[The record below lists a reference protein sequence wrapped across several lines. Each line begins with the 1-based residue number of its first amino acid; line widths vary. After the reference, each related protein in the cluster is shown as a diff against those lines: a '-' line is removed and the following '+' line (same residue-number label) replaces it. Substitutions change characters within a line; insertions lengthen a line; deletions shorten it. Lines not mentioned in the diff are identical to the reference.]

1 MVSTISQLHDPAR
14 FLDEGRGGRR
24 LRRGLIRVPQLWLIG
39 VIALADAAGAAAQ
52 VPLVAAKRVV
62 LVSPGQA
69 LESAARTALEPWAI
83 EIAVVDGPSP
93 GATAPRA
100 NETARELALA
110 HAAGAVVWVS
120 QSKQA
125 YAVWVYDFE
134 TDQVLSRRLAGP
146 PPFDAPAAA
155 AVALSVKTLLRH
167 SAAAPESERYG
178 AELPPTA
185 AEETA
190 GAPHDATPA
199 VASVR
204 GLELDAQ
211 SPEVSADRRADAA
224 LSWLDLQFD
233 VTLGFGLARS
243 RGSVEPRF
251 GGMVAFW
258 PQVGPF
264 GVSVRGAIGTGVSL
278 DASRVDGRL
287 LDVNTTLE
295 ARARHVLL
303 RELQLSAAAGP
314 GLHVT
319 VLDGSLRTGGRDVR
333 ALRGVPSVEL
343 ELAADWLASRRFR
356 VGLRG
361 GLSWLLRPQRY
372 LVRGQPVLELSRTA
386 FETGLTAALTLPD

>member
-1 MVSTISQLHDPAR
+1 
-14 FLDEGRGGRR
+14 
-24 LRRGLIRVPQLWLIG
+24 LIRVPQLWLVG
-39 VIALADAAGAAAQ
+39 VIALTDAAGAAAQ
-52 VPLVAAKRVV
+52 APLTAAHRVV
-62 LVSPGQA
+62 LVRPGPA
-69 LESAARTALEPWAI
+69 LEGAARTALEPWAI

-120 QSKQA
+120 QSEQA

-134 TDQVLSRRLAGP
+134 TDQVVSRRLAGP

-185 AEETA
+185 ARATA
-190 GAPHDATPA
+190 GAPSGA
-199 VASVR
+199 VPPVAASVDLR
-204 GLELDAQ
+204 KADVHSSDG
-211 SPEVSADRRADAA
+211 STDRRSAAA
-224 LSWLDLQFD
+224 LSWLDLQLD
-233 VTLGFGLARS
+233 ATLGFGLARS

-251 GGMVAFW
+251 GGMIVWW
-258 PQVGPF
+258 PQVGSF
-264 GVSVRGAIGTGVSL
+264 GVSMRGALGTGVSL
-278 DASRVDGRL
+278 DATRVDGLL
-287 LDVNTTLE
+287 LDVNTTLA
-295 ARARHVLL
+295 ARARGVLL

-319 VLDGSLRTGGRDVR
+319 VLDGSLRTSGRDVR

-356 VGLRG
+356 VGVRG